1 MFCPNN
7 HQLSTAIGCLPTSS
21 CTTNSS
27 QLPKV
32 RYGAFFSS
40 GIVNNLCKEEDE
52 QAFSKRKNLKRL
64 NNDENKL
71 IVEEKRGGGGL
82 SRRLFGKLIRLISVK
97 EIPFLANVKTFPSRG
112 ESNNVSKK
120 MAARLAAARRR
131 RQHSSQSSTLSGSFE
146 PMPTIEEENEEN
158 LENNELLIKEFVEE
172 IILNNKKPFE
182 SKQIKETTITPTTI
196 IQAVA

>member
-1 MFCPNN
+1 MFCPNT

-97 EIPFLANVKTFPSRG
+97 GKFFD
-112 ESNNVSKK
+112 KK
-120 MAARLAAARRR
+120 
-131 RQHSSQSSTLSGSFE
+131 
-146 PMPTIEEENEEN
+146 
-158 LENNELLIKEFVEE
+158 
-172 IILNNKKPFE
+172 IL
-182 SKQIKETTITPTTI
+182 QIF
-196 IQAVA
+196 

>member
-64 NNDENKL
+64 INDENKL

-82 SRRLFGKLIRLISVK
+82 K
-97 EIPFLANVKTFPSRG
+97 IPFLANVKTFPSRG

-158 LENNELLIKEFVEE
+158 LENNELIIKEFVEE
-172 IILNNKKPFE
+172 IILNNKKCFE
-182 SKQIKETTITPTTI
+182 SKQIKETTTI